1 MDSGNPGGL
10 VIRHADASDRPGS
23 AGVDSIAASGDDGDY
38 QALLEEVEY
47 FLHEPAE
54 ALFLPR
60 RVSHVGTQD
69 TFSVSMAL
77 PLYTY
82 PHAQIL
88 QSRII
93 RRATSTLLGK
103 EEGELHIRNRP
114 EASSSSRTAMG
125 SGAPAPA

>member
-1 MDSGNPGGL
+1 MDSDNPGGL
-10 VIRHADASDRPGS
+10 VIRHAEALDRPGS
-23 AGVDSIAASGDDGDY
+23 AGVDSIAASGDDY

-47 FLHEPAE
+47 FLHEPGE

-82 PHAQIL
+82 PHARIL